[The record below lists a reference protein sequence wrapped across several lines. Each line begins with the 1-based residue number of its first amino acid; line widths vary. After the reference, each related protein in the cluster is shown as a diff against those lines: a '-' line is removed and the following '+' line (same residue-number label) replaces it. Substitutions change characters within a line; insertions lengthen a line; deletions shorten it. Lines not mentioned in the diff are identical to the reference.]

1 MGLLNISRGLF
12 AVKDT
17 PPAPATENKPEPKK
31 DEKINY
37 QDYGLHQAY
46 LLGGSPA
53 GLKVCLQKV
62 YFDFKEKVKLN
73 VEQQEEL
80 KRPARIKL
88 EEHKGNIEQWENK
101 IRNTKEEIIP
111 RLKQRI
117 ESLKEEKAHIRKNP
131 KEIIGDATGK
141 PSFFIGSI
149 ILLFLTVYL
158 FIFYSSA
165 SYSAFFKQFSLNEIG
180 VANSIFDAQAISK
193 ALNDGIT
200 ELMLILTIPFVFLGL
215 GYLIHKIQE
224 EKGYK
229 KFLKIGVLVIV
240 TFIFDGILA
249 YEITEK
255 IYNIKKENDFGNIP
269 DFSISLAVTSVNFWL
284 IIFAGFIVYLIWGFV
299 FDFVLDAFGKLDKV
313 KLALEEKDRQ
323 IQEADKQVVELS
335 AEVDKMNHDIDDSKT
350 QIKKLNETLNSV
362 IIPREFEQDA
372 FSFMTGWLTWM
383 KGNGK
388 THTELDGAESIVQEF
403 VSVAI
408 YNYPKINNG

>member
-17 PPAPATENKPEPKK
+17 PPTPATENKPEPKK

-53 GLKVCLQKV
+53 GLKVSLQKV

-73 VEQQEEL
+73 VEQQEDL

-88 EEHKGNIEQWENK
+88 EEHKGNIERWENK
-101 IRNTKEEIIP
+101 IKNTKEEVIP

-117 ESLKEEKAHIRKNP
+117 ESLKEEKAQIQKNP
-131 KEIIGDATGK
+131 KEIIGDATGR
-141 PSFFIGSI
+141 PSFFIGSV

-158 FIFYSSA
+158 FVFYSSA
-165 SYSAFFKQFSLNEIG
+165 SYSAFFKLFSLNEIG

-193 ALNDGIT
+193 ALKDGIT

-229 KFLKIGVLVIV
+229 KFLKIGVLIVV

-255 IYNIKKENDFGNIP
+255 IYNIKRENSFGDMP
-269 DFSISLAVTSVNFWL
+269 EFSVSLAVTSVNFWL

-313 KLALEEKDRQ
+313 KLALKEKDRQ
-323 IQEADKQVVELS
+323 IQDADKQILELS
-335 AEVDKMNHDIDDSKT
+335 SEVDKMNHDIGDSKT
-350 QIKKLNETLNSV
+350 QIKKLNETINSV

-388 THTELDGAESIVQEF
+388 SHTELDSAESIVQEF